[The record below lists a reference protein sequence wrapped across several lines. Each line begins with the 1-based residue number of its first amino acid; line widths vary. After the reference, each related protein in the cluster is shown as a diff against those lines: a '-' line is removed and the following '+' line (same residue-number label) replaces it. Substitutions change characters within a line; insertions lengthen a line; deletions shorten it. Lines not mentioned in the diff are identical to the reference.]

1 MVYLQSV
8 PAGRTYYGN
17 YRHFIA
23 DGGLPPL
30 LTVQGFSVDG
40 AMSSAAARSACTR
53 TVHPFPQARFAATH
67 RRYESSAVIPHAGI
81 CAEGPDLRKVRTG
94 TCFDLG

>member
-30 LTVQGFSVDG
+30 LTVQGFSVDQRQIVSGG
-40 AMSSAAARSACTR
+40 AIGLYLALPQEPRR
-53 TVHPFPQARFAATH
+53 DHPPRHQQ
-67 RRYESSAVIPHAGI
+67 
-81 CAEGPDLRKVRTG
+81 GPMQPG
-94 TCFDLG
+94 

>member
-30 LTVQGFSVDG
+30 LTVQGFSVDRRHVVSSG
-40 AMSSAAARSACTR
+40 AIGLYPYRAPRPAGAL
-53 TVHPFPQARFAATH
+53 
-67 RRYESSAVIPHAGI
+67 RRHA
-81 CAEGPDLRKVRTG
+81 PKV
-94 TCFDLG
+94 